1 MLTLDTSR
9 EAEDCGR
16 VSAAA
21 AVPGGTRTTPAGP
34 AGEAGRGS
42 VRSQRVNSC
51 RTPMSDSSSAPGLQS
66 QGQEMAVAKPVSFEE
81 VAVYFS
87 EEEWALLDLG
97 QRALYRDVM
106 QENYEAVSWL
116 AKVSWF
122 PPSCPCCALAGGISG
137 RAQAGTTG
145 FPVPKAHVLSWMEQ
159 REELQIVDLQG
170 SEEGKIISDTHTG
183 DEMLNENSERSLQ
196 EEGPERMAPC
206 GMLVGRSEGHVS

>member
-116 AKVSWF
+116 
-122 PPSCPCCALAGGISG
+122 
-137 RAQAGTTG
+137 G

-170 SEEGKIISDTHTG
+170 SEEGKIISDTHTAG